1 MSENLDKIIEQDYE
15 HGFVTNIEAET
26 IEAGLNEDVI
36 RLISARKNEPEF
48 FIGMAPQSL
57 SQMARDEVT

>member
-48 FIGMAPQSL
+48 YWNGASKLITNG
-57 SQMARDEVT
+57 

>member
-36 RLISARKNEPEF
+36 RLISARKTN
-48 FIGMAPQSL
+48 L
-57 SQMARDEVT
+57 SFYWNGASKLITNG